1 MVRLNH
7 AATDL
12 VVSIP
17 VSGGMVRVYK
27 GCEPGLNGARTIEA
41 HKTNG
46 PQVGPVG
53 VNFCDASKDR
63 HPRSEDTGE

>member
-1 MVRLNH
+1 
-7 AATDL
+7 
-12 VVSIP
+12 
-17 VSGGMVRVYK
+17 MVRVYK